1 MKLSSLKEHGIAIAL
16 FVILTCLFCYPI
28 FQGKVLQSHDN
39 LSWQYMS
46 QESKAWYETHGGPIY
61 WSNSMFGGMPTYTTY
76 GGNGY
81 GNYIATFLFKS
92 IDVFPRPFGLLLLC
106 FVTFYVLGTS
116 LGWKFWARILG
127 AIAFTFS
134 SYNPILAGA
143 GHDTKIM
150 TIAFAVAAVGGMINI
165 INNRTWPGIAI
176 LTLSLCFMFSSM
188 HLQIIYYM
196 ILLMAIFAITLLIKS
211 IKENKV
217 MPLLKQG
224 GIILGCTILAL
235 LPTLSTNLLTKEYS
249 KSTIRGGQSELTAR
263 KGTAKPNGGLDKDYA
278 FSWSNGVGETFSLL
292 IPRLYGGGSSE
303 ELQGGAA
310 YEYVQSRA
318 GDEQAES
325 FSKQLPL
332 YWGPQPFLS
341 GPIYFGAI
349 IVFLFIFSFFVIRSP
364 HKWWIAIAS
373 LFFILLSLGKNFSS
387 FNYFLFDHLPMYNK
401 FRTPSMALSIPM
413 FLFPMLGVWALNDLF
428 SEKIDK
434 VSAMKY
440 LKISTAITAGLA
452 FIVGVGASLFFSFKG
467 QGDGQLLEQL
477 GGSQAQPLLD
487 AIISDRA
494 SVAMRDGI
502 RSVIFILIAA
512 GTIMAFLLD
521 KIKSQVAILILIFA
535 TFFDLYTVSQRYL
548 NPSNPNVYEETEIAA
563 QNFSPRAVDA
573 QILEDKDP
581 YYRVQ
586 DFTVNTYNDAKPSY
600 YHKMVGGYHPAKI
613 EMYQDLI
620 EMQMSPGTPHN
631 NKEVYNMLNTK
642 YFILPAGQGQA
653 QVVPN
658 TEACG
663 NAWFVNSIQ
672 FAATADLE
680 MKALNAPN
688 LFDTTKVDGDFKPKE
703 IAIVRENFKSLVS
716 KTSFNK
722 DSNATIKLAEY
733 GLNKISFE
741 SNNANDGF
749 GVFSDIY
756 YDGGWVAKIDGK
768 ETPIIRTDYVLRG
781 LLIPSGKH
789 KIEFEIKPTILKTSE
804 PVSIIGCVLVLLVF
818 GFGLYKSIDD
828 KKSNA

>member
-1 MKLSSLKEHGIAIAL
+1 
-16 FVILTCLFCYPI
+16 
-28 FQGKVLQSHDN
+28 
-39 LSWQYMS
+39 
-46 QESKAWYETHGGPIY
+46 
-61 WSNSMFGGMPTYTTY
+61 
-76 GGNGY
+76 
-81 GNYIATFLFKS
+81 
-92 IDVFPRPFGLLLLC
+92 
-106 FVTFYVLGTS
+106 
-116 LGWKFWARILG
+116 
-127 AIAFTFS
+127 
-134 SYNPILAGA
+134 
-143 GHDTKIM
+143 
-150 TIAFAVAAVGGMINI
+150 
-165 INNRTWPGIAI
+165 
-176 LTLSLCFMFSSM
+176 
-188 HLQIIYYM
+188 
-196 ILLMAIFAITLLIKS
+196 
-211 IKENKV
+211 
-217 MPLLKQG
+217 
-224 GIILGCTILAL
+224 
-235 LPTLSTNLLTKEYS
+235 
-249 KSTIRGGQSELTAR
+249 
-263 KGTAKPNGGLDKDYA
+263 
-278 FSWSNGVGETFSLL
+278 
-292 IPRLYGGGSSE
+292 
-303 ELQGGAA
+303 
-310 YEYVQSRA
+310 
-318 GDEQAES
+318 
-325 FSKQLPL
+325 
-332 YWGPQPFLS
+332 
-341 GPIYFGAI
+341 
-349 IVFLFIFSFFVIRSP
+349 
-364 HKWWIAIAS
+364 
-373 LFFILLSLGKNFSS
+373 
-387 FNYFLFDHLPMYNK
+387 
-401 FRTPSMALSIPM
+401 MALSIPM

-548 NPSNPNVYEETEIAA
+548 NPSNPNVYVETEIAA

-688 LFDTTKVDGDFKPKE
+688 IFDTTKVDGNFKPKE

-716 KTSFNK
+716 KTSFIK